1 MSAVLVVDDSTMV
14 RVILAECLESS
25 GFEIIEAIDGVE
37 AIEQI
42 QTHCPDLVITDI
54 VMPRMNG
61 YELCR
66 WIKSDPRTK
75 AIPVMMCTVKDE
87 DFDRYWGLKQGAD
100 AYITKPYRPLEIV
113 YAVKHLLE
121 MVEPIALKYPMP

>member
-14 RVILAECLESS
+14 RVILAEYLASS
-25 GFEIIEAIDGVE
+25 GFEVIEAIDGME

-42 QTHCPDLVITDI
+42 QTHRPDLVITDI

-66 WIKSDPRTK
+66 WIKSDPRTER
-75 AIPVMMCTVKDE
+75 IPVMMCTTKDE

-100 AYITKPYRPLEIV
+100 VYITKPYRPLEMV
-113 YAVKHLLE
+113 NAVKHLLKVTTQAKSAE
-121 MVEPIALKYPMP
+121 F